1 LKTEFLPKADEEFME
16 AARYYEN
23 EAPGVG
29 MAFVAAVHKTIAEIA
44 DFPLAVPL
52 IRNVRQ
58 KILRHFPYN
67 IIYSVEPEMIVIVAV
82 AHQRRRPNY
91 WQSRIKK

>member
-1 LKTEFLPKADEEFME
+1 ME